1 MKILVA
7 NNCVPFVRGGAE
19 HLAEALT
26 EKLNEFGHQAML
38 VRIPFRWEP
47 PRKILESML
56 ACRLMRTPNVDR
68 IIAFKFPAYYLPH
81 DNKFLWLV
89 HQFRQVYDLW
99 GTPYQGMEETA
110 ENLAIRRSIIEADN
124 TYLREARKIYTN
136 SATTS
141 DRLARY
147 NQISSTVLY
156 PPLLETKHFRFGET
170 GNYIFCAG
178 RVTASKR
185 QHLLVEAM
193 QHTRTAVR
201 LVIAGKTE
209 DRADAQ
215 RIAQLIA
222 RHGLSDR
229 VTVIDRFIEEEE
241 KAALFADALGAAYIP
256 FDEDSYGYVTMEA
269 YYSGKPVITTTDSGG
284 ILQVVRDGET
294 GYVAEPSAPAL
305 AAAMDRL
312 YEDTARA
319 RALGQAGYD
328 LVQSMGL
335 TWENVIATLTA
346 E

>member
-47 PRKILESML
+47 PPKMLESML

-99 GTPYQGMEETA
+99 GTPYQGMEETP
-110 ENLAIRRSIIEADN
+110 ENLAVRRSIIEADN

-141 DRLARY
+141 ARLERF
-147 NQISSTVLY
+147 NQISSEVLY
-156 PPLLETKHFRFGET
+156 PPLLDTRHFRFGET
-170 GNYIFCAG
+170 GNYVFCAG
-178 RVTASKR
+178 RITASKR

-193 QHTRTAVR
+193 AHTRTKVR
-201 LVIAGKTE
+201 LVIAGKSE
-209 DRADAQ
+209 DAADAQ
-215 RIAQLIA
+215 QIAQLID
-222 RHGLSDR
+222 RHSLAGR
-229 VTVIDRFIEEEE
+229 VTVIDRFISEEE
-241 KAALFADALGAAYIP
+241 KAALFADSLGAAYIP

-269 YYSGKPVITTTDSGG
+269 FYSGKPVITTTDSGG

-294 GYVAEPSAPAL
+294 GYVAEPTAAGL
-305 AAAMDRL
+305 AVAMDRL
-312 YEDTARA
+312 YDDPART
-319 RALGQAGYD
+319 RDLGRAGYE
-328 LVQSMGL
+328 LIQSMGL
-335 TWENVIATLTA
+335 TWEHVVSKLTA
-346 E
+346 A

>member
-47 PRKILESML
+47 PPKILESML

-99 GTPYQGMEETA
+99 GTPYQGMEETP
-110 ENLAIRRSIIEADN
+110 ENLAVRRTIIEADN
-124 TYLREARKIYTN
+124 TYLREARKIFTN

-141 DRLARY
+141 KRLERF
-147 NQISSTVLY
+147 NEIPSEVLY

-178 RVTASKR
+178 RITTSKR

-193 QHTRTAVR
+193 QHTRTPVQ
-201 LVIAGKTE
+201 LVIAGKSE
-209 DRADAQ
+209 DPADAQ
-215 RIAQLIA
+215 QIATLIA
-222 RHGLSDR
+222 RHKLADR
-229 VTVIDRFIEEEE
+229 VTVIDRFISEEE
-241 KAALFADALGAAYIP
+241 KAAYFADALGAAYIP

-269 YYSGKPVITTTDSGG
+269 FYSGKPVITTTDSGG
-284 ILQVVRDGET
+284 ILQVVRDAET
-294 GYVAEPSAPAL
+294 GYVAEPTAIGL
-305 AAAMDRL
+305 AGAMDRL
-312 YEDTARA
+312 YEDPARA
-319 RALGQAGYD
+319 RSLGRAGYD
-328 LVQSMGL
+328 LIQSMGL
-335 TWENVIATLTA
+335 TWEHVISTLTA
-346 E
+346 P